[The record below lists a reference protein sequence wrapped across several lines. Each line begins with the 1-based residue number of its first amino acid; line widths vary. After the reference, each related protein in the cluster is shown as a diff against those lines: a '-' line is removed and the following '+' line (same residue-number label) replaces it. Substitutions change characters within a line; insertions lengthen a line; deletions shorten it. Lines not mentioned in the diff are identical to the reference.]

1 MYFYAH
7 HRAVVALALAV
18 ALLSGCSSVS
28 YQTEE
33 WRVAVPEQGDARA
46 VVRYIGIGT
55 NSKDPAAREQMA
67 EKLKALAEE
76 KNPTKG
82 FAPTLQNVRRRVY
95 MEGDKLVLE
104 ETGTLPNP
112 LSWQQQSGLNPLG
125 WFSSGPALITQGDH
139 ILKRDLDSNRN
150 VLASDGKIM
159 DEDTYTHGLRDKKP
173 IGISTDTT
181 WQRPSEQPVPDEMT
195 LQEAEVIVWPRQAR
209 TFYWKVSGKGFKQS
223 WQSLVPEYEN
233 VAAVET
239 VVPGT
244 VTRSATNAPAVTEEV
259 ITLDELTAPPVTE
272 DTAPIRGVEQD
283 EAGNSAT
290 TNAVPATE
298 PVAAVTDKADQT
310 GAGAEVAEQPVAPK
324 VATPAPVTPKAASAA
339 TEPVPAA
346 TEPAPAAKVAPAA
359 PVREEDFPDET
370 PVTPVSADDTI
381 K

>member
-1 MYFYAH
+1 MHYYAH
-7 HRAVVALALAV
+7 PRALVALALAA

-55 NSKDPAAREQMA
+55 TSKDPAAREKMA
-67 EKLKALAEE
+67 EKLKQLADE
-76 KNPTKG
+76 KRPASG

-104 ETGTLPNP
+104 ETGTVPNP

-125 WFSSGPALITQGDH
+125 WFSAGPSLITQGDH

-159 DEDTYTHGLRDKKP
+159 DEDTYTRNLRDKKP
-173 IGISTDTT
+173 IGISTDTS
-181 WQRPSEQPVPDEMT
+181 WQRPAEQPVPDEMT

-223 WQSLVPEYEN
+223 WQSLSREYEN
-233 VAAVET
+233 VAAVEATAPAT
-239 VVPGT
+239 VVRANT
-244 VTRSATNAPAVTEEV
+244 TNAPVVTEEV
-259 ITLDELTAPPVTE
+259 ITLDELIAPPVTE
-272 DTAPIRGVEQD
+272 DAAPIRGIEQD
-283 EAGNSAT
+283 EQDEQDEQAT
-290 TNAVPATE
+290 TSTNAVTAAEVDAAAGVATE
-298 PVAAVTDKADQT
+298 PDRAAAEEPAAPPVAAPTL
-310 GAGAEVAEQPVAPK
+310 
-324 VATPAPVTPKAASAA
+324 
-339 TEPVPAA
+339 
-346 TEPAPAAKVAPAA
+346 APAA
-359 PVREEDFPDET
+359 PPAPPREDDFPDET